1 MDQDRRQFYRIEQPV
16 VIDYKVVSRDEI
28 AGSSQPYQFNVSPY
42 FLLQSQLA
50 EIDSESQ
57 HLIYKIGES
66 TPHLAT
72 YLQQLNK
79 KLDLIARTIA
89 GSDLDLENSKPQ
101 TINLSEG
108 GLSFFINEAIA
119 VESYLALKL
128 VFPDNGLGLLLYAE
142 VQRCSEVD
150 DGYELGVSFMLMPE
164 SCRTLLARLI
174 LEAQAKDRQR
184 HSE

>member
-1 MDQDRRQFYRIEQPV
+1 MDQERRQFYRIDQPV
-16 VIDYKVVSRDEI
+16 VIDYKVVSRDEV

-79 KLDLIARTIA
+79 KLDLIASTIA
-89 GSDLDLENSKPQ
+89 GSDLDLENSQ
-101 TINLSEG
+101 FVTINLSEG
-108 GLSFFINEAIA
+108 GLSFITSEAIA
-119 VESYLALKL
+119 VETYLALKL

-142 VQRCSEVD
+142 VQRCSEID
-150 DGYELGVSFMLMPE
+150 AGYETGVSFMQMPE

-174 LEAQAKDRQR
+174 LEAQSKERQR
-184 HSE
+184 RTE

>member
-1 MDQDRRQFYRIEQPV
+1 MDQERRQYYRIDKPV
-16 VIDYKVVSRDEI
+16 VIDYKVVSRDDV
-28 AGSSQPYQFNVSPY
+28 AGSSQPHQFNVPPY

-79 KLDLIARTIA
+79 KVDLIARTIA
-89 GSDLDLENSKPQ
+89 GSDLDLENSQRQ

-108 GLSFFINEAIA
+108 GLSFIA
-119 VESYLALKL
+119 PEKIDVTSYLALKL

-142 VQRCSEVD
+142 VQRCAEAEG
-150 DGYELGVSFMLMPE
+150 GYELGVAFMRMPE

-174 LEAQAKDRQR
+174 LEAQARERQE
-184 HSE
+184 HP

>member
-1 MDQDRRQFYRIEQPV
+1 MDQERRQFYRIDQPV
-16 VIDYKVVSRDEI
+16 VIDFKVVSREEVAD
-28 AGSSQPYQFNVSPY
+28 SSRPYQFNVSPY

-79 KLDLIARTIA
+79 KLDLIASTIA
-89 GSDLDLENSKPQ
+89 GSDLNLEASQPQ

-108 GLSFFINEAIA
+108 GLSFATHEPIPL
-119 VESYLALKL
+119 ESYLALKL

-142 VQRCSEVD
+142 VQRCSAIDE
-150 DGYELGVSFMLMPE
+150 GYELGVSFMKMPE

-174 LEAQAKDRQR
+174 LEAQAKERQR

>member
-1 MDQDRRQFYRIEQPV
+1 MDQERRQYYRIDKPV
-16 VIDYKVVSRDEI
+16 VLDYKVVSQEDV
-28 AGSSQPYQFNVSPY
+28 AGSSQPHQFNVSPY

-66 TPHLAT
+66 TPHLAS

-79 KLDLIARTIA
+79 KVDLIARTIA
-89 GSDLDLENSKPQ
+89 GSELDLESSQLQ

-108 GLSFFINEAIA
+108 GLSFIA
-119 VESYLALKL
+119 PESMETEGFLALKL

-142 VQRCSEVD
+142 VQRCAKVD
-150 DGYELGVSFMLMPE
+150 GGHEIGVAFLRMPE
-164 SCRTLLARLI
+164 SCRTLLARLV
-174 LEAQAKDRQR
+174 LEAQARDRQ
-184 HSE
+184 EQL